1 MQPQATQTP
10 PKPSETETQPQAA
23 APAPTTPG
31 APAMPSAPAKSGYGK
46 RPVWQWVV
54 IYLVIAIVVYGIIYF
69 AFIHKSGTTSGY

>member
-10 PKPSETETQPQAA
+10 PKPTDTKPEPQAG
-23 APAPTTPG
+23 APAPATPS
-31 APAMPSAPAKSGYGK
+31 PPAKSGYGK

-69 AFIHKSGTTSGY
+69 AFIHKSGSTSGY

>member
-10 PKPSETETQPQAA
+10 PKPTATEPQKHASA
-23 APAPTTPG
+23 TTP
-31 APAMPSAPAKSGYGK
+31 ASPRAPAKGGYGK

-54 IYLVIAIVVYGIIYF
+54 IYLVIAIVVYGIVYF